1 MSFFRNAAGLLVTS
15 AASIP
20 IAFVTTVV
28 LARYLTVEDR
38 GLYSVAMTYVGFALI
53 LGQLGWPPASIYRL
67 RRLRSDP
74 SQVVA
79 VGVVAILASAAVIV
93 VVSLLFEPVISARFL
108 DNAPPR
114 LFFIAV
120 AIVPFQLVRVLL
132 GSVAQGIDRFRY
144 QNYAHMTAIVGV
156 LALTSYVLIVDEGEV
171 MAALSA
177 ALIVQV
183 VVMLG
188 LLAAVLRQTGI
199 SFRIERESLRDG
211 FRFGIRAWVY
221 GLGGQVHERVDIFM
235 ISALLGDP
243 EQVAYYAIAA
253 GVVELLKRIP
263 TALGGAAFP
272 EMAGLP
278 ERDAAEFACR
288 VSRQSVAGVSAAVP
302 VLAAAAWFLVP
313 SVYGEPYRF
322 SVVPVLILLPAM
334 ALHTLFR
341 IMAYYFAAL
350 DRQRIN
356 IQTQFTA
363 IALNLVLNF
372 LLIPHFGILG
382 AAAASLC
389 SYALEAILIV
399 LAFVRSS
406 GHRVSE
412 VVLFGRQDLVP
423 YRRRIGALMS
433 RLRLAR

>member
-1 MSFFRNAAGLLVTS
+1 
-15 AASIP
+15 
-20 IAFVTTVV
+20 
-28 LARYLTVEDR
+28 
-38 GLYSVAMTYVGFALI
+38 
-53 LGQLGWPPASIYRL
+53 
-67 RRLRSDP
+67 
-74 SQVVA
+74 
-79 VGVVAILASAAVIV
+79 
-93 VVSLLFEPVISARFL
+93 
-108 DNAPPR
+108 
-114 LFFIAV
+114 
-120 AIVPFQLVRVLL
+120 
-132 GSVAQGIDRFRY
+132 
-144 QNYAHMTAIVGV
+144 
-156 LALTSYVLIVDEGEV
+156 
-171 MAALSA
+171 
-177 ALIVQV
+177 
-183 VVMLG
+183 
-188 LLAAVLRQTGI
+188 
-199 SFRIERESLRDG
+199 
-211 FRFGIRAWVY
+211 
-221 GLGGQVHERVDIFM
+221 
-235 ISALLGDP
+235 
-243 EQVAYYAIAA
+243 
-253 GVVELLKRIP
+253 
-263 TALGGAAFP
+263 
-272 EMAGLP
+272 
-278 ERDAAEFACR
+278 
-288 VSRQSVAGVSAAVP
+288 
-302 VLAAAAWFLVP
+302 VP